1 MLMRAILIDD
11 EQLPLLYLKKVLENK
26 VNGVEVV
33 GLFQDPIQ
41 AFEEIKTILPDVVFL
56 DIHMPGMNGLEV
68 GERIQEVLQN
78 IEIVFVTGDDNHAL
92 EAFDLYAF
100 DYIVKPLQI
109 ERLKKTVER
118 LQQRIKNNQTSIIEE
133 KESTL
138 LWTFNQLKFQRPGCE
153 PEIFKWRTSKVQ
165 ELFAYMF
172 HHREKTVDRETLIEL
187 LWPDFGIDRGAKQLY
202 TAIYHIR
209 QTIKK
214 AGISSITINSVNNLY
229 GGYIMHVEN
238 ILIDTKEW
246 ETNLNKLDPPKSNNI
261 QEHEK
266 VFGEY
271 KGDYLGNYDYLWAEG
286 ERERLRRLWLNHG
299 LILSKFYR
307 DTENIQAAIK
317 VNQRIQQ
324 MYPEK
329 EESYFELMRLY
340 ASINCL
346 TAVEEQY
353 RQLKSVLKQEYD
365 ILPSMDIINWY
376 EKWKSR
382 SFS

>member
-1 MLMRAILIDD
+1 
-11 EQLPLLYLKKVLENK
+11 
-26 VNGVEVV
+26 
-33 GLFQDPIQ
+33 
-41 AFEEIKTILPDVVFL
+41 
-56 DIHMPGMNGLEV
+56 
-68 GERIQEVLQN
+68 
-78 IEIVFVTGDDNHAL
+78 
-92 EAFDLYAF
+92 
-100 DYIVKPLQI
+100 
-109 ERLKKTVER
+109 
-118 LQQRIKNNQTSIIEE
+118 
-133 KESTL
+133 
-138 LWTFNQLKFQRPGCE
+138 
-153 PEIFKWRTSKVQ
+153 
-165 ELFAYMF
+165 MF

>member
-153 PEIFKWRTSKVQ
+153 PEIFKWRTSKV
-165 ELFAYMF
+165 
-172 HHREKTVDRETLIEL
+172 
-187 LWPDFGIDRGAKQLY
+187 
-202 TAIYHIR
+202 
-209 QTIKK
+209 
-214 AGISSITINSVNNLY
+214 
-229 GGYIMHVEN
+229 
-238 ILIDTKEW
+238 
-246 ETNLNKLDPPKSNNI
+246 
-261 QEHEK
+261 
-266 VFGEY
+266 
-271 KGDYLGNYDYLWAEG
+271 
-286 ERERLRRLWLNHG
+286 
-299 LILSKFYR
+299 
-307 DTENIQAAIK
+307 
-317 VNQRIQQ
+317 
-324 MYPEK
+324 
-329 EESYFELMRLY
+329 
-340 ASINCL
+340 
-346 TAVEEQY
+346 
-353 RQLKSVLKQEYD
+353 
-365 ILPSMDIINWY
+365 
-376 EKWKSR
+376 
-382 SFS
+382 